1 MTVAIVA
8 SRALAGV
15 DAPEVTVEVHL
26 GPGLPAFH
34 IVGLPDAEVREARDR
49 VRAAL
54 NHAHFEFPARRIT
67 VNLAPAEL
75 PKDSSRFDLPIAL
88 GILAASGQLAPEALA
103 GQEFAGE
110 LSLTGELRPVRGA
123 LAMALSARS
132 AGRAFVLPAGN
143 APQAALAEGARILPA
158 KSLLEVVAHLADEA
172 RLAEYSGSVGVMRP
186 GYPDF
191 SEVKGQQQIKRALEV
206 AAAGGHSVLMIGPP
220 GTGKSMLASR
230 FPGILP
236 PLSESDALEVAAVHS
251 VSTSGFDTARWGERP
266 FRAPH
271 HSASAAALVGGGQVP
286 RPGEISLAHHGVLF
300 LDELPEFD
308 RDVLEALREPIE
320 TGRVAISR
328 AARQVQY
335 PARFQ
340 LLAAMNPCPCGH
352 CGDRSGRCR
361 CTPERIA
368 RYRGRISGP
377 LADRIDIKLEVPAP
391 REAELLAPAAG
402 ECSADIACRVARARE
417 VQLARQGKPNALLGS
432 REIDRHCATGREGSE
447 LLRHAL
453 ARLLL
458 SARAYHRVL
467 RVARSIAD
475 LAGAATIAAEHVAEA
490 IQYRRLDASF

>member
-1 MTVAIVA
+1 MTVATVA
-8 SRALAGV
+8 SRALAGI

-88 GILAASGQLAPEALA
+88 GILAASGQLAPEAL
-103 GQEFAGE
+103 GGHEFAGE

-132 AGRAFVLPAGN
+132 AGRAFVLPEGN

-158 KSLLEVVAHLADEA
+158 KSLLEVVGHLADETK
-172 RLAEYSGSVGVMRP
+172 LPQYSTSTPVVAP
-186 GYPDF
+186 AYPDF
-191 SEVKGQQQIKRALEV
+191 NEVKGQQQAKRALEV

-220 GTGKSMLASR
+220 GTGKSMLAAR

-236 PLSESDALEVAAVHS
+236 PLSEADALEVAAVHS
-251 VSTSGFDTARWGERP
+251 VSISGFEAARWGQRP

-271 HSASAAALVGGGQVP
+271 HSASAAALVGGGNLP

-308 RDVLEALREPIE
+308 RDVLEVLREPLE
-320 TGRVAISR
+320 SGAITIAR
-328 AARQVQY
+328 AAAHVEF

-340 LLAAMNPCPCGH
+340 LIAAMNPCPCGH
-352 CGDRSGRCR
+352 HGDPAGDCH
-361 CTPERIA
+361 CTGDQVE
-368 RYRGRISGP
+368 RYRSRISGP
-377 LADRIDIKLEVPAP
+377 LLDRLDLHVDVP
-391 REAELLAPAAG
+391 RVDTSHWRQRGVLGESTAAV
-402 ECSADIACRVARARE
+402 AARVLRARE
-417 VQLARQGKPNALLGS
+417 VQLRRQGGANA
-432 REIDRHCATGREGSE
+432 R
-447 LLRHAL
+447 
-453 ARLLL
+453 
-458 SARAYHRVL
+458 
-467 RVARSIAD
+467 
-475 LAGAATIAAEHVAEA
+475 
-490 IQYRRLDASF
+490 

>member
-1 MTVAIVA
+1 
-8 SRALAGV
+8 
-15 DAPEVTVEVHL
+15 
-26 GPGLPAFH
+26 
-34 IVGLPDAEVREARDR
+34 
-49 VRAAL
+49 
-54 NHAHFEFPARRIT
+54 
-67 VNLAPAEL
+67 
-75 PKDSSRFDLPIAL
+75 
-88 GILAASGQLAPEALA
+88 
-103 GQEFAGE
+103 
-110 LSLTGELRPVRGA
+110 
-123 LAMALSARS
+123 
-132 AGRAFVLPAGN
+132 
-143 APQAALAEGARILPA
+143 
-158 KSLLEVVAHLADEA
+158 
-172 RLAEYSGSVGVMRP
+172 
-186 GYPDF
+186 
-191 SEVKGQQQIKRALEV
+191 
-206 AAAGGHSVLMIGPP
+206 MIGPP

-391 REAELLAPAAG
+391 REAELVAPAAG

-432 REIDRHCATGREGSE
+432 REIDRHCATGREASE